1 MKTIALLIAA
11 TTTAVWG
18 SGWQLYRSDPSPAP
32 NARSVCLNGPYTV
45 SVLCDGT
52 PPRIYNEINAA
63 QYIDLQVPPGAW
75 GFADRGSYYV
85 ISNHTNSY
93 IYTVN
98 TAGSLLSSF
107 HCPRDGPA
115 DLSKKGGADTW
126 VAIPGENRV
135 YQITSTGSILGS
147 YTPPG
152 YNVTA
157 LEVAIPATRA
167 IYGDP
172 TTHRVYVMDCG
183 SFYIENPLGLTA
195 DEPTGGPPYF
205 DGIIIVNGA
214 DNRIY
219 QYVFVGPLGVAPAS
233 WGKVKALLR

>member
-1 MKTIALLIAA
+1 MKTIAVLIVA

-32 NARSVCLNGPYTV
+32 NARSVCFNAPYTV

-63 QYIDLQVPPGAW
+63 QHIDLQVPPGVW
-75 GFADRGSYYV
+75 GFATEGSYYV
-85 ISNHTNSY
+85 ISNRSNSY
-93 IYTVN
+93 IYSVT
-98 TAGSLLSSF
+98 TTGSVLSSF
-107 HCPRDGPA
+107 RCPRDGPA
-115 DLSKKGGADTW
+115 DLSQWGSGYVW
-126 VAIPGENRV
+126 VAIPGENRC
-135 YQITSTGSILGS
+135 YELTYSGSIITS

-152 YNVTA
+152 YQVTA
-157 LEVAIPATRA
+157 LETLYYFPDG

-172 TTHRVYVMDCG
+172 ATHRVYVMGYG
-183 SFYIENPLGLTA
+183 SFYLENPLGLTS
-195 DEPTGGPPYF
+195 DMTTGTPPW
-205 DGIIIVNGA
+205 DGIVVVNGA

-233 WGKVKALLR
+233 WGRIKALLR

>member
-1 MKTIALLIAA
+1 MKTIALLILA

-32 NARSVCLNGPYTV
+32 NARSVCLNAPYPI

-85 ISNHTNSY
+85 ISNRTNSY

-107 HCPRDGPA
+107 RCPRDAPA
-115 DLSKKGGADTW
+115 DLNEWASSSLY
-126 VAIPGENRV
+126 VAIPAENRC
-135 YQITSTGSILGS
+135 YRLDYSGSILGS

-157 LEVAIPATRA
+157 LEVASPFDDA

-172 TTHRVYVMDCG
+172 TTHRVYVMGYG
-183 SFYIENPLGLTA
+183 SFYLENPLGLTSDRTA
-195 DEPTGGPPYF
+195 GYPEW
-205 DGIIIVNGA
+205 DGIIVVNGA

-219 QYVFVGPLGVAPAS
+219 QYGFVGPLGVAPAS